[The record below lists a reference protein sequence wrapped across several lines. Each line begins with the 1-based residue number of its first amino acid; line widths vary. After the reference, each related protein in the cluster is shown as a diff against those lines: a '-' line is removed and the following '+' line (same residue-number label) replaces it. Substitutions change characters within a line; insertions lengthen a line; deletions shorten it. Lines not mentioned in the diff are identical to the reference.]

1 MKTELKPTD
10 DWVDQTIVAY
20 DITDWC
26 GRTLPETV

>member
-10 DWVDQTIVAY
+10 DWVDQTITAY

-26 GRTLPETV
+26 GCILLDTV